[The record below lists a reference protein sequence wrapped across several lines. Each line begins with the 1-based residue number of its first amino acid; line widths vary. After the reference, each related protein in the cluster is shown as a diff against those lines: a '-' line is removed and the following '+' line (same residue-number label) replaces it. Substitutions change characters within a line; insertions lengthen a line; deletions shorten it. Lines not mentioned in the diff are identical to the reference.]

1 MRQPVPPVG
10 GLWHVPRACPHPTHE
25 FASLQPSHE
34 SFAASPDSPPSRRH
48 PKLAPQGQGGLA
60 ILAAEELYISR
71 SADHIQYVHGE
82 WHLKLEVAQGVVLH
96 QVLGRG
102 RRDRTLKL
110 LEPFA
115 QRELVP
121 HRAPHARR
129 ANELK

>member
-1 MRQPVPPVG
+1 MR
-10 GLWHVPRACPHPTHE
+10 
-25 FASLQPSHE
+25 ASLHLRIHLPAGAIRSWHHKV
-34 SFAASPDSPPSRRH
+34 R
-48 PKLAPQGQGGLA
+48 GGLA